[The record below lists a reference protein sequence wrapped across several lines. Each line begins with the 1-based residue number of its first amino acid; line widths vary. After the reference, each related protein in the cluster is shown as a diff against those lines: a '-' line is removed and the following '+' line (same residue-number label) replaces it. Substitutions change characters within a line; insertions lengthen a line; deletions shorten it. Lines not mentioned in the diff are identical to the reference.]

1 VGDALVKGLLLGL
14 STGGFC
20 LGACAPA
27 VLPYLVSRRWEG
39 SRTVARHAAE
49 FMAGRL
55 LAYLTLA
62 ALVLWLGARVQAS
75 PVATRAAAVVMAL
88 LSILLILHGLS
99 LSFPEWKACRA
110 LQRSGALRRFPFVA
124 GMALGIAICPPLM
137 LALAYV
143 LTVGRWGAGI
153 GFAVAFFAGT
163 SVYLVPL
170 FLSGYLSRLPSLRG
184 AAEVAAVFS
193 GVWFL
198 AQAAAL
204 WMRG

>member
-27 VLPYLVSRRWEG
+27 ILPYLVSRRWDG
-39 SRTVARHAAE
+39 SRAAARRAAE
-49 FMAGRL
+49 FLAGRL
-55 LAYLTLA
+55 LAYLVLA

-75 PVATRAAAVVMAL
+75 PVATRAAAVLMVL
-88 LSILLILHGLS
+88 LSVLLILHGLS

-110 LQRSGALRRFPFVA
+110 LERSGALWRFPFLA

-137 LALAYV
+137 LAFTYV

-153 GFAVAFFAGT
+153 GFAAAFFVGT
-163 SVYLVPL
+163 TVYLVPL

-204 WMRG
+204 WVRG